1 MRTAE
6 EATGPTTTTRPQP
19 ALPRRARVVIRKVGP
34 WSVLRFSLLFY
45 TCVML
50 VIWLALMILY
60 GIMSSLGVLA
70 QIAKLLESVSLVD
83 EGFRFNGP
91 WIFSRLFLAGLGLVV
106 LGSVINVFVVF
117 LYNLI
122 SDVVG
127 GIEVTLAERR

>member
-6 EATGPTTTTRPQP
+6 EATAPEVPRARP
-19 ALPRRARVVIRKVGP
+19 ASARRARVVVRKLGP

-45 TCVML
+45 FCVML
-50 VIWLALMILY
+50 VVWLALMILY

-70 QIAKLLESVSLVD
+70 QIAGLLESVSLVD

-106 LGSVINVFVVF
+106 LWSVINVFVAF
-117 LYNLI
+117 LYNLV

>member
-6 EATGPTTTTRPQP
+6 EATEPATAPQARPIS
-19 ALPRRARVVIRKVGP
+19 ARRARVVIRKVGP

-60 GIMSSLGVLA
+60 GIMSSLGVLESVA
-70 QIAKLLESVSLVD
+70 SLLESVSLVD
-83 EGFRFNGP
+83 RGFRFNGA
-91 WIFSRLFLAGLGLVV
+91 WIFSRLFFVGLGLVV
-106 LGSVINVFVVF
+106 VWSVINVFVAI
-117 LYNLI
+117 LYNLV

>member
-6 EATGPTTTTRPQP
+6 EATAPEVPRPRP
-19 ALPRRARVVIRKVGP
+19 ASARRARVVIRKLGP

-45 TCVML
+45 FCVML
-50 VIWLALMILY
+50 VVWLALVILY
-60 GIMSSLGVLA
+60 GIMGSLGVLA
-70 QIAKLLESVSLVD
+70 QIARLLESVSLVD

-106 LGSVINVFVVF
+106 LWSVINVFVAF
-117 LYNLI
+117 LYNLV

>member
-6 EATGPTTTTRPQP
+6 EAMTSGIPAPSRPVS
-19 ALPRRARVVIRKVGP
+19 PRRARVVIRKVGP

-45 TCVML
+45 FCVML
-50 VIWLALMILY
+50 VLWLALMILY

-70 QIAKLLESVSLVD
+70 QIAGLLESVSLVD
-83 EGFRFNGP
+83 PGFRFNGA
-91 WIFSRLFLAGLGLVV
+91 WIFTRLLLAGLGLVV
-106 LGSVINVFVVF
+106 LWSLVNVFVAL
-117 LYNLI
+117 LYNLV

>member
-6 EATGPTTTTRPQP
+6 EATAPEVPRPRP
-19 ALPRRARVVIRKVGP
+19 VSPRRARVVIRKVGP

-45 TCVML
+45 FCVML
-50 VIWLALMILY
+50 VVWLALMILY

-70 QIAKLLESVSLVD
+70 QVARLLESVSLVD
-83 EGFRFNGP
+83 EGFRFNGT
-91 WIFSRLFLAGLGLVV
+91 WIFGRLFLVGVGLVV
-106 LGSVINVFVVF
+106 LWSVINVFVAF
-117 LYNLI
+117 LYNLV

>member
-6 EATGPTTTTRPQP
+6 EATAREAPRPRP
-19 ALPRRARVVIRKVGP
+19 ASARRARVVIRRVGP

-45 TCVML
+45 FCVML
-50 VIWLALMILY
+50 VVWLALMILY

-70 QIAKLLESVSLVD
+70 QVARLLESVSLVD

-91 WIFSRLFLAGLGLVV
+91 WIFSRLFLVGLGLVV
-106 LGSVINVFVVF
+106 LWSVINVFVAL
-117 LYNLI
+117 LYNLV

-127 GIEVTLAERR
+127 GIEVTLSERR

>member
-60 GIMSSLGVLA
+60 GIMSSLGVLDS
-70 QIAKLLESVSLVD
+70 IASLLISVSLVE

-91 WIFSRLFLAGLGLVV
+91 WIFSRLLFVGFGLVAAW
-106 LGSVINVFVVF
+106 SVINVFVAF
-117 LYNLI
+117 LYNLV